1 MLYPVVV
8 ILHPDDSMGF
18 LRVTVKV
25 LNVAD
30 PVDDSTALFVA
41 MCRITTLFV
50 LDSHIMKMSLL
61 ASNIKLERFIESSS
75 SEFPQLVLANFAFPS
90 IFEFSI

>member
-1 MLYPVVV
+1 M
-8 ILHPDDSMGF
+8 HPNDSIGF

-30 PVDDSTALFVA
+30 PVDDSTDLFEA

-50 LDSHIMKMSLL
+50 LLSHMMNISML
-61 ASNIKLERFIESSS
+61 ASNIKLEHFIELSS
-75 SEFPQLVLANFAFPS
+75 SEFPQLVLENFAFPS
-90 IFEFSI
+90 IFEFSYIFFLFIF